1 MFINHYTSCL
11 LLHLFHV
18 LMSIKKVQI
27 SSQQLLNR
35 ESPWAFTRKLFI
47 LCQGV
52 KLPSEILQNTFYF
65 SRRRRLSISVE
76 HLSVFLQNISQYFC
90 GPQIGI
96 FAEPIFT
103 IFEENFSSVLQKTFQ
118 LVSEYLLV
126 FCRVYLSSF
135 TEHFAVFFGGSS
147 VCIARSSIF
156 IRTAFSNFAEHLSI
170 FAEYLHVLLQ

>member
-52 KLPSEILQNTFYF
+52 KLPSEILQNTLFF
-65 SRRRRLSISVE
+65 SE
-76 HLSVFLQNISQYFC
+76 KTSQYFC
-90 GPQIGI
+90 
-96 FAEPIFT
+96 
-103 IFEENFSSVLQKTFQ
+103 
-118 LVSEYLLV
+118 
-126 FCRVYLSSF
+126 
-135 TEHFAVFFGGSS
+135 
-147 VCIARSSIF
+147 
-156 IRTAFSNFAEHLSI
+156 RTPLSI
-170 FAEYLHVLLQ
+170 FAKHFTVFLRTANWHFCRTNFYYFCRKFLISFAENLSACFRIPFSILQSISQQFYRTLRSIFWGIICLHSTF